1 MNPRMS
7 ITWKVL
13 DAAKD
18 AKDELVIAACRR
30 IIVADRRG
38 WKKHGNAADLK
49 LVLDFAA

>member
-13 DAAKD
+13 EAAKD
-18 AKDELVIAACRR
+18 ANDETLIAACRR

-38 WKKHGNAADLK
+38 WKMHGNPADLK